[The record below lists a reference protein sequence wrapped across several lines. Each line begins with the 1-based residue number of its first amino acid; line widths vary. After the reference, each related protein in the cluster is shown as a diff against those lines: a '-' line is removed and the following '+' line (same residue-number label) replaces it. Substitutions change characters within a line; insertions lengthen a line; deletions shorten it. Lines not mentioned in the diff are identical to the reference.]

1 MNGSDEEETL
11 KGKIEPCS
19 VAAISHLKF
28 HGEGGTRDPWV
39 GETGFTRR
47 HFCWQPVRSPSQN
60 GITVQHGASSTFY
73 YSHGTRN
80 NTKNYTDSLL
90 CTRSISFQVLAVIA
104 HADLCVPLN
113 FLCPAYR
120 SRHVKPLA
128 QSVLLQNLRPLF
140 LLFTCENYLSIHN
153 VIK

>member
-1 MNGSDEEETL
+1 MAREGRGIPGWVKPDSHADTSAGSRYGVPA
-11 KGKIEPCS
+11 KMGSPCNM
-19 VAAISHLKF
+19 VQAAH
-28 HGEGGTRDPWV
+28 
-39 GETGFTRR
+39 FTT
-47 HFCWQPVRSPSQN
+47 HMAQE
-60 GITVQHGASSTFY
+60 ITQ
-73 YSHGTRN
+73 RI
-80 NTKNYTDSLL
+80 TDSLL